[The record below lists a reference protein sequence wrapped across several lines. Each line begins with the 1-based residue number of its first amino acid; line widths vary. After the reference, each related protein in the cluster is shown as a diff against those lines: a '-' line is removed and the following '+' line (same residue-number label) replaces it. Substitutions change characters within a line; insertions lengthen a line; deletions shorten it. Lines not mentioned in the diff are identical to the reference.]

1 LLTYIALKCQIKIT
15 VKDQIVTPSTPK
27 IDIMR
32 VQARIVVGMP
42 FGKGKEMDFF
52 LISVL
57 QVACING
64 WVKIFH

>member
-1 LLTYIALKCQIKIT
+1 M
-15 VKDQIVTPSTPK
+15 TPK

-64 WVKIFH
+64 WVKILN